1 MDYEFHLSI
10 DDIISGCNR
19 REKKALWQALLED
32 DDIMTDEERRKAE
45 LEEKRQAEFML
56 MDRLQA
62 MSRYEL
68 KQTLC
73 NMLGVGSYTD
83 EPALRAALEQ
93 VITA

>member
-10 DDIISGCNR
+10 DDIISSCSR
-19 REKKALWQALLED
+19 REKKELWQALLED
-32 DDIMTDEERRKAE
+32 DDLLTAEERRKAE
-45 LEEKRQAEFML
+45 EEEKRQAEFML
-56 MDRLQA
+56 MERLQA

-73 NMLGVGSYTD
+73 NLLGVGSYTD

>member
-10 DDIISGCNR
+10 DDIISSCSR
-19 REKKALWQALLED
+19 KEKKELWQALLED
-32 DDIMTDEERRKAE
+32 DDLLTAEERRKAE

-56 MDRLQA
+56 MERLQA

-73 NMLGVGSYTD
+73 NLLGVGSYTD
-83 EPALRAALEQ
+83 EPALEQ

>member
-62 MSRYEL
+62 MSPYEL

-73 NMLGVGSYTD
+73 NLLGVGSYTD

>member
-10 DDIISGCNR
+10 GDIISGCNR

-32 DDIMTDEERRKAE
+32 DDLLTAEERRKAE

-62 MSRYEL
+62 MSPYEL

-73 NMLGVGSYTD
+73 NLLGVGNYTD
-83 EPALRAALEQ
+83 EQGLRTALEP
-93 VITA
+93 IIKA